1 MDLSGI
7 YWNDKYL
14 IGTLLFKKNEEGP
27 GLEFTSEICGVGP
40 KTCNL
45 EGFYGKQIGI
55 GSHLAYNSDNLGKP
69 EIYFL
74 VGTGGQILDPKKKEI
89 IV

>member
-1 MDLSGI
+1 MMDLSGI

-45 EGFYGKQIGI
+45 EGFMASK
-55 GSHLAYNSDNLGKP
+55 L
-69 EIYFL
+69 E
-74 VGTGGQILDPKKKEI
+74 
-89 IV
+89 